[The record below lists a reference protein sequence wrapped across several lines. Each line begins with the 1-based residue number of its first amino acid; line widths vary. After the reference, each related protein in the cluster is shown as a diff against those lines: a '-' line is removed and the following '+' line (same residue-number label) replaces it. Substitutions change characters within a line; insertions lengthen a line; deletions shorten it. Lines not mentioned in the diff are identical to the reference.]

1 MTAADFK
8 PVADQTAALLLAAK
22 GNVLD
27 LRVAVSGAQ
36 AVVFYIEGGALPA
49 ALYLGA
55 GISAGDI
62 WDYRLDLGSA
72 GIPNGNYFI
81 WAQVSKG
88 GQVFRTKK
96 QPVVVNVL
104 VPVDAAKISD
114 LNKDISQLKTEIV
127 VNEKEVG
134 QIVSAGEGDIAAK
147 IGDESMAK
155 TIRAIAKIMQEI
167 QGLGDDLAETS
178 RKFAEVNQK
187 IKQIKL
193 EIDSLVD
200 DTLDLIKNDKS
211 RALDELNRQ
220 AAVFE
225 KEIARIN
232 AAIKNK
238 NGQKDALIAQI
249 LAAARKNGNE
259 AEVSRWLADFENSI
273 KQKEKQIADNKK
285 ALAKDSDGDGLSDER
300 EAALGTDPFNP
311 DSDGDSILDGDEV
324 SAGFNPLKPDIFS
337 NIKYSNPR
345 LVDPYKTDIYR
356 FDEKDAVRA
365 VKLANGKTGIQFK
378 GWGLPNSYVTLF
390 VYSAPVIVV
399 VKTDGAGR
407 WTYTLNQPI
416 DDGQHTAY
424 AALTDGLGQIK
435 ARSEVLVFIKKGD
448 FVARVT
454 SNQEAS
460 MEAAAQKM
468 KSDFGLFLFFG
479 IAAAVVA
486 AMAIIGYVAGRQGG
500 NEADQGL

>member
-259 AEVSRWLADFENSI
+259 AEVCVI
-273 KQKEKQIADNKK
+273 
-285 ALAKDSDGDGLSDER
+285 G
-300 EAALGTDPFNP
+300 
-311 DSDGDSILDGDEV
+311 
-324 SAGFNPLKPDIFS
+324 GF
-337 NIKYSNPR
+337 
-345 LVDPYKTDIYR
+345 
-356 FDEKDAVRA
+356 
-365 VKLANGKTGIQFK
+365 
-378 GWGLPNSYVTLF
+378 
-390 VYSAPVIVV
+390 
-399 VKTDGAGR
+399 
-407 WTYTLNQPI
+407 
-416 DDGQHTAY
+416 
-424 AALTDGLGQIK
+424 
-435 ARSEVLVFIKKGD
+435 
-448 FVARVT
+448 
-454 SNQEAS
+454 
-460 MEAAAQKM
+460 
-468 KSDFGLFLFFG
+468 
-479 IAAAVVA
+479 
-486 AMAIIGYVAGRQGG
+486 
-500 NEADQGL
+500 